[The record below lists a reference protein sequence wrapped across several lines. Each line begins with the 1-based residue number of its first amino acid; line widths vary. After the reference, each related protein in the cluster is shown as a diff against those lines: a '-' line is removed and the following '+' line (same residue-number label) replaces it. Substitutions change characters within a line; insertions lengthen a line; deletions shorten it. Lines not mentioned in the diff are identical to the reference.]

1 MGGAGIIFQ
10 IFFKKPLVKTGGFF
24 LNGSKG
30 SISLKVQKVQYVGLT

>member
-1 MGGAGIIFQ
+1 MGGAGIIFKY
-10 IFFKKPLVKTGGFF
+10 ISRNLSSTTGGFF